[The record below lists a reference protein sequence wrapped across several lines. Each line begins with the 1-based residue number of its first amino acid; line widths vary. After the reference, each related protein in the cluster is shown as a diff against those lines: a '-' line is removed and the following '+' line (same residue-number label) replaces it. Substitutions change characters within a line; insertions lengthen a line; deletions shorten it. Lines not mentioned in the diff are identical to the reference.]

1 MKKQLPAFLAALFVT
16 GFIALAMIVTS
27 ANALMNKN
35 GTVVSND
42 PALPAANTTTSID
55 QAQIDQLQA
64 RIDEYQQREWESQQL
79 LQDSQQQLQQASA
92 QNQQFRQFV
101 LAMQQAGLIQIRNDG
116 SVVITGQP
124 GNN

>member
-1 MKKQLPAFLAALFVT
+1 MKKQFPAFIAAFFVT

-42 PALPAANTTTSID
+42 PAVISSTTTTSID

-64 RIDEYQQREWESQQL
+64 RINEYQQREAQYQQL
-79 LQDSQQQLQQASA
+79 LQQDQQQI
-92 QNQQFRQFV
+92 QQFQQFL
-101 LAMQQAGLIQIRNDG
+101 LAMQQAGLIQVRSDG
-116 SVVITGQP
+116 TVLVTARHG
-124 GNN
+124 GDD